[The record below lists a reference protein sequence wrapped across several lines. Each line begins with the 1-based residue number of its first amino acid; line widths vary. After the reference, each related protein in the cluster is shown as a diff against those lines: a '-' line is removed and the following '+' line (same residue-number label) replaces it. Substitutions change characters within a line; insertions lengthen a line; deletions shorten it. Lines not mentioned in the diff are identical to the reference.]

1 MDRRTET
8 QSIESEADPDAVVSL
23 RAEANRIPEWAPAF
37 ADTVIGD
44 DRSGW
49 RAIKDDR
56 AFDLRV
62 VVSRDS
68 RTVDYLREL
77 APGSEGGAY
86 IRAVPRPGGGSV
98 VVMTLPLLAGVDP
111 ADTSAILRAELDALA
126 RLAAGT

>member
-8 QSIESEADPDAVVSL
+8 QSIESKADPDAVVSL
-23 RAEANRIPEWAPAF
+23 LEANRIPEWAPAF

-49 RAIKDDR
+49 RAFKDGR

-77 APGSEGGAY
+77 APGRGGGAY
-86 IRAVPRPGGGSV
+86 TRAVPRPGGGSV

-111 ADTSAILRAELDALA
+111 ADTSAILRDELDALA
-126 RLAAGT
+126 RLAEGS